1 MLWNCYVFFLWFDIA
16 ELMMVKTNW
25 KISYVVDPRRLNELS
40 VVGPDMEDDVTPADL
55 KNDSRCGKP
64 AYIVRR
70 KDPKW
75 FSLEKLNGGEMSDV
89 SSWNTFEKV
98 WFGRR
103 DFTKGEGIV
112 LSRGKRGPR
121 SNLVKR

>member
-1 MLWNCYVFFLWFDIA
+1 
-16 ELMMVKTNW
+16 MVKTNW

-70 KDPKW
+70 KDPK
-75 FSLEKLNGGEMSDV
+75 
-89 SSWNTFEKV
+89 
-98 WFGRR
+98 
-103 DFTKGEGIV
+103 
-112 LSRGKRGPR
+112 
-121 SNLVKR
+121 